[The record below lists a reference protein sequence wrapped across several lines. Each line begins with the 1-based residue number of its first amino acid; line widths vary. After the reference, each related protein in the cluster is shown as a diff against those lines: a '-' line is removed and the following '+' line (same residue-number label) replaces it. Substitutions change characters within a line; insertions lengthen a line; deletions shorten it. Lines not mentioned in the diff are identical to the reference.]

1 MESLLTDCRN
11 LLKAILNKQIV
22 HAYQEANQYANA
34 LAKLGAT
41 SLPSFI
47 VFLSPLPVVE
57 SILAHD
63 KTDMYCY
70 RIVNSQFNA
79 FFHGLPTK
87 KMLGLQPIML
97 TRCKKGSYCNIQMKP
112 KDPIQSKVKIL
123 VKNTNKEIQTDLE
136 PVQCAITQIHLPNNL
151 VKTTLVCN
159 FHIYIYIYIYINE
172 RYSTSKAI
180 SIYYMGSVC
189 IDCFKKCI
197 LKNSILK
204 T

>member
-151 VKTTLVCN
+151 VKTTLACN
-159 FHIYIYIYIYINE
+159 FLKNIQENDYTLIVPNIFHIYIYIYIY
-172 RYSTSKAI
+172 
-180 SIYYMGSVC
+180 
-189 IDCFKKCI
+189 
-197 LKNSILK
+197 
-204 T
+204 